1 VSAPPAAPAEA
12 DAPETDLVTAS
23 APTGDAAP
31 AMLGGAHVPGDVV
44 PPRAEPFLPKRQAE
58 FDEGTPLTA
67 TRPSAPMA
75 GPAMSGPGNP
85 GDVVGATAVALDP
98 DSTVIER
105 DPSVNRSLMLR
116 LIAGVRGL

>member
-1 VSAPPAAPAEA
+1 VAAVPSTPDAPAEA
-12 DAPETDLVTAS
+12 ASDEDLVTAS
-23 APTGDAAP
+23 PAGPT
-31 AMLGGAHVPGDVV
+31 MLGGAHVPGDVV

-58 FDEGTPLTA
+58 FDDGTPAAA
-67 TRPSAPMA
+67 TRTASPMA
-75 GPAMSGPGNP
+75 GPSMSGPGNP

-98 DSTVIER
+98 ESTVIER